1 MTYEVT
7 ADERNQISQ
16 GLYAY
21 CRGLDRFDRELA
33 LSPFAAEARLVYSG
47 IFEGTATQF
56 MDWIWPI
63 HARMLVHVHR
73 VANIFIERNPAGD
86 LVSESYVQVLLRTAN
101 SVDGA
106 ITDSIGN
113 GRYIDRWVE
122 QDGRLVIV
130 ERDECRT
137 RRARIRTSR
146 TTSRPCAPSRT
157 APRSRGLGTS
167 RMPPTGCSGHDHGS
181 ISRHRRGA

>member
-130 ERDECRT
+130 ERNYVRDATRAYPHEQNDISAVRPESNGAALTWARDESDASYRLL
-137 RRARIRTSR
+137 RA
-146 TTSRPCAPSRT
+146 
-157 APRSRGLGTS
+157 
-167 RMPPTGCSGHDHGS
+167 
-181 ISRHRRGA
+181 